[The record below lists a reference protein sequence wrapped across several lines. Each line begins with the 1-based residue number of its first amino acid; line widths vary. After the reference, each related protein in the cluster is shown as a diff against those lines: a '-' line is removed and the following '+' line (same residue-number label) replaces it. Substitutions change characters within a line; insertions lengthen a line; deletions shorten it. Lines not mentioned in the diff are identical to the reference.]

1 MIDLLCGIEGVEVI
15 IDDIL
20 IYGKICKEYDRRFD
34 IVLCRIQDL
43 GLKLNWEKCEFY
55 KIEIEYFGYNIL
67 FEGI

>member
-34 IVLCRIQDL
+34 IVLCRI
-43 GLKLNWEKCEFY
+43 
-55 KIEIEYFGYNIL
+55 
-67 FEGI
+67 